1 MFFYCNAATCNSLRA
16 IRLSEK
22 VPSRLSFSKR
32 AFLRVFF
39 RDLFGNTLNFLYLC
53 IVDRKD
59 RSAGH

>member
-39 RDLFGNTLNFLYLC
+39 RDLFADMLKYLYLC
-53 IVDRKD
+53 IVERKD
-59 RSAGH
+59 RRAGH